1 MTNLPI
7 TGKFTVTATYNQD
20 GAHWRDKHR
29 GIDFVADNHDVYAT
43 CDGVVRVVAYDE
55 GGWGRYVSIGD
66 ERGMRHLFCHLE
78 EGSVCV
84 AVGQRVNRTT
94 VIAKMG
100 STGNATGLHL
110 HFQLNDS
117 DNQPTDP
124 SGYLGIPNKKG
135 SYYSES
141 FTITEDRTV
150 EKYNDDSSI
159 ASWAREAVKKV
170 GGAGIMLGDENN
182 NFNPRASLTRQEA
195 AVIIERLLERW
206 G

>member
-1 MTNLPI
+1 MTNLPV
-7 TGKFTVTATYNQD
+7 TGKFTITATYNQD
-20 GAHWRDKHR
+20 GAYWKDKHR
-29 GIDFVADNHDVYAT
+29 GIDFVADDRDVYAT

-66 ERGMRHLFCHLE
+66 ERGMRHIFCHLE
-78 EGSVCV
+78 EGSVRV

-100 STGNATGLHL
+100 NTGNVTGLHL
-110 HFQLNDS
+110 HFQLNDG

-124 SGYLGIPNKKG
+124 TGYLGIPNKKG

-141 FTITEDRTV
+141 FTITEDRPM

-159 ASWAREAVKKV
+159 ANWAKEAVKKV
-170 GGAGIMLGDENN
+170 GQAGIMLGDENN
-182 NFNPRASLTRQEA
+182 NFNPRANLTRQEA